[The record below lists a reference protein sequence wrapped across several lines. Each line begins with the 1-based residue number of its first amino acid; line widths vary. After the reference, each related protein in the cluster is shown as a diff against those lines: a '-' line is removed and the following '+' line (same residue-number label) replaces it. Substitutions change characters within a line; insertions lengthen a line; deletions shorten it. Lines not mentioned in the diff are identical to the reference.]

1 MDNKTRQMTISQQ
14 NNQEIYSPMTE
25 REKVKDEGSF
35 VYTPMPIWKYERSI
49 INMFQLQRVKG

>member
-25 REKVKDEGSF
+25 REKVKYILTTLILHES
-35 VYTPMPIWKYERSI
+35 
-49 INMFQLQRVKG
+49 